1 MPVPDGDKPSKYKH
15 FNRFFYLSEG
25 RVAKTLGG
33 FVKNKPGC
41 WLFKLENSKSGEL
54 SRQYCGET
62 YQNSSQIASN
72 IESLLS
78 GSVTGN

>member
-33 FVKNKPGC
+33 FVKNKAGC
-41 WLFKLENSKSGEL
+41 WLFKLENKKSG
-54 SRQYCGET
+54 
-62 YQNSSQIASN
+62 
-72 IESLLS
+72 
-78 GSVTGN
+78 